1 MQTLD
6 KVLTIGRYTFLE
18 ILKSKILYST
28 LITGIAL
35 VVITYIATEFTY
47 GVPEKVAL
55 DFGLGMLSLSS
66 LGISLFM
73 GATLLSKEIDS
84 RTVYMVISRPVPRWV
99 FILGKISGLLGVLC
113 VNVGILS
120 FMTLGSVY
128 LLGGKISSMIVV
140 AILFNVLECLL
151 LLLVVVFFS
160 LFSNTILASI
170 ISTIILIIGH
180 AIRETQLT
188 NFVKIRPELD
198 KILGFYHFILPGFYK
213 LNLKDFVTYNQD
225 ITTEYLISSATYGV
239 LYSGFLLLMIIFIF
253 NRKNID

>member
-1 MQTLD
+1 
-6 KVLTIGRYTFLE
+6 
-18 ILKSKILYST
+18 
-28 LITGIAL
+28 
-35 VVITYIATEFTY
+35 
-47 GVPEKVAL
+47 
-55 DFGLGMLSLSS
+55 
-66 LGISLFM
+66 
-73 GATLLSKEIDS
+73 
-84 RTVYMVISRPVPRWV
+84 VISRPVPRWV